1 MYASEVATETYEHIF
16 FLFSGG
22 GGGGVAGG
30 GKGGTHFFKLDLDY
44 EQLVCSPI
52 TM

>member
-1 MYASEVATETYEHIF
+1 MYASEVATETYERVF
-16 FLFSGG
+16 FLFSGR
-22 GGGGVAGG
+22 GGVAGG